1 MKKIK
6 SELAAIYTKYKREF
20 ETECNTSTTLLNRV
34 NKWAL
39 AVKYRNILKLN
50 LTSVTKEYK
59 DIDVIERALI
69 ESIIRDYLID
79 FETYSG
85 ISK

>member
-1 MKKIK
+1 MNEIK
-6 SELAAIYTKYKREF
+6 SELAAIYEKHKSDF
-20 ETECNTSTTLLNRV
+20 KTECNTGTTLK
-34 NKWAL
+34 NKVDEWAL
-39 AVKYRNILKLN
+39 AIKYRNNLQME
-50 LTSVTKEYK
+50 LTSVTKKYK
-59 DIDVIERALI
+59 DLDVIERALI